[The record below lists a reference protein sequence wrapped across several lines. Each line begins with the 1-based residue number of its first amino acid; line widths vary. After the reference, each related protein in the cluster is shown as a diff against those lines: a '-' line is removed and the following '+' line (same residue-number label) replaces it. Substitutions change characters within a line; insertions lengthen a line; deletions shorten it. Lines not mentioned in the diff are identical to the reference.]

1 MSTLLL
7 RLAGV
12 KTDGEMR
19 SFIFDSRKGLE
30 PILFD
35 YSDQNTLLNVVNR
48 VKQIRYF
55 MTLFLD
61 CVPAYRYNSINI
73 SGLL

>member
-1 MSTLLL
+1 MQLL

-35 YSDQNTLLNVVNR
+35 HSDQNTLLKVVNR

-55 MTLFLD
+55 TL
-61 CVPAYRYNSINI
+61 
-73 SGLL
+73 LLE

>member
-1 MSTLLL
+1 MLLL
-7 RLAGV
+7 RLPGV

-55 MTLFLD
+55 KILFFNLHI
-61 CVPAYRYNSINI
+61 CQ
-73 SGLL
+73 